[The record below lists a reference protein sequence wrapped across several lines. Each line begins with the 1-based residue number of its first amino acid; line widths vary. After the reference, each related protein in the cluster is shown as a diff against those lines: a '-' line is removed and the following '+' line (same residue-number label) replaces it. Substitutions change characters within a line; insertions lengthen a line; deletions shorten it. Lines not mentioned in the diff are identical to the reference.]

1 MTATPITVQPHQVA
15 AAPVQP
21 QPEAAAPTHI
31 ILRNQVLVKNVSSGS
46 PDEYVWVHLLG

>member
-31 ILRNQVLVKNVSSGS
+31 ILRNPVLVRNVSSGS
-46 PDEYVWVHLLG
+46 PDEVIFVHLLG

>member
-15 AAPVQP
+15 TAPVQP

-31 ILRNQVLVKNVSSGS
+31 ILRNPVLVRNVSSGS
-46 PDEYVWVHLLG
+46 PDEVIFVHLIG